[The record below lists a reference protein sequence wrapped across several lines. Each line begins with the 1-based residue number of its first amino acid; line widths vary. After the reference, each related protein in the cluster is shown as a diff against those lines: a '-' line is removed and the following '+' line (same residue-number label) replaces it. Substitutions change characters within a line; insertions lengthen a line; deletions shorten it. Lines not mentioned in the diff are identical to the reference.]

1 MSRIFCAFAQE
12 DGSTTRRYGGTGL
25 GLAIAGELVSMMG
38 GEIGVESMMGK
49 GSLFQFTARLEKQ
62 HGSYGAAESRSA
74 SSQRLEISEPSD
86 RPADRKPFTSFRIL
100 LVEDNPVNQA
110 LSTAML
116 SYFGCHADL
125 AENGLEALE
134 KLASEHY
141 DLILMDCQMPEMDGY
156 EATAAIRKKEVVCR
170 ECGES
175 RHIPIVALTAHALEG
190 DREIC
195 LRAGMDDYLSKPFKI
210 EEIHSILLRWLDP
223 MPGMEE
229 VTKGRGVDM
238 PASLERIS

>member
-1 MSRIFCAFAQE
+1 
-12 DGSTTRRYGGTGL
+12 
-25 GLAIAGELVSMMG
+25 
-38 GEIGVESMMGK
+38 
-49 GSLFQFTARLEKQ
+49 
-62 HGSYGAAESRSA
+62 
-74 SSQRLEISEPSD
+74 
-86 RPADRKPFTSFRIL
+86 
-100 LVEDNPVNQA
+100 
-110 LSTAML
+110 ML